1 MPYVLSLRVRSLT
14 APEAIDGAETLRR
27 RLDAFSGGARLIPVQ
42 SAHGMLNVWT
52 RRSGDKPR

>member
-1 MPYVLSLRVRSLT
+1 MT

-27 RLDAFSGGARLIPVQ
+27 RPDAFSGGARLIPVQ